1 MQYTCGA
8 GALDENM
15 DDAAKAPD
23 QCDRINDEFEQI
35 GKLAKGMCRLQIKV
49 HSIW

>member
-15 DDAAKAPD
+15 DDASKAPD

-35 GKLAKGMCRLQIKV
+35 GKLAKGMRTGLGFAV
-49 HSIW
+49 YR